1 VAEQFHQRIDA
12 HVRVRELG
20 GLGMAQS
27 VHERTGDGL
36 RVGAGAFE
44 GPFDGGLHCSPG
56 DAFAVAANEQ
66 RGSPVPSR

>member
-1 VAEQFHQRIDA
+1 MAEQFHQRIDA

-44 GPFDGGLHCSPG
+44 GHCH
-56 DAFAVAANEQ
+56 VVELAATGRIRE
-66 RGSPVPSR
+66 